1 LPAELQERFLAI
13 RPRILVH
20 ARIYFRHVRCGG
32 RKADAIAET
41 VALAWKWFVRLARR
55 GKDARRFPSVLA
67 SFAARAVRSGRRLC
81 GQERSKDVLSPVAQ
95 QRHGFSV
102 SKLPDFSTESSNPL
116 AEALADNRRSPVP
129 DQVQFRIDF
138 PAWRRTQSR
147 RDRRIIHAMTLGE
160 RTSDLAQQFRLSPAR
175 ISQLRREFCAD
186 WERFC
191 ADGG

>member
-1 LPAELQERFLAI
+1 MVAPAGSTCPELLPADLQERFLAI

-81 GQERSKDVLSPVAQ
+81 GQERVRDVLSPVAQ

-102 SKLPDFSTESSNPL
+102 SKTAGLLHGEQQPAGRGAGGQP
-116 AEALADNRRSPVP
+116 ALAGARPGAVP
-129 DQVQFRIDF
+129 HRL
-138 PAWRRTQSR
+138 PGLAA
-147 RDRRIIHAMTLGE
+147 HAGAGVTGASS
-160 RTSDLAQQFRLSPAR
+160 TP
-175 ISQLRREFCAD
+175 
-186 WERFC
+186 
-191 ADGG
+191 